1 MENVEKKLKWY
12 QNGKSIFVGFLVI
25 GPLVLP
31 LVWKHPKYSFNKK
44 LVLTGIILL
53 ATAGIIW
60 GLKDALNSIA
70 DYYKEA
76 LFTYQ

>member
-1 MENVEKKLKWY
+1 MEIPEKKLKWY
-12 QNGKSIFVGFLVI
+12 QSGKSIFVGFLVV

-31 LVWKHPKYSFNKK
+31 LVWKHPTYSFNKK

-60 GLKDALNSIA
+60 GLKDALTSITA
-70 DYYKEA
+70 YYKEA